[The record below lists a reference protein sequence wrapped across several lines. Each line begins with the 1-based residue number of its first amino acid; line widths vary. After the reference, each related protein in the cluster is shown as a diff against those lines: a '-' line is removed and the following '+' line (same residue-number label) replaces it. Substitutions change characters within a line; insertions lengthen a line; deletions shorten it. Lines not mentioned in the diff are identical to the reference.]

1 MRIVDDVDFIGVIK
15 VSHGELNNPSRGERL
30 DDLAKV
36 RLIRSMA
43 LKKRL
48 SFSLFLLL
56 VLVLLKDIFLPGR
69 AIVPSLS
76 IPGGSLSMLPSAVM
90 ILALIMVL
98 LLPYLGMGRSPHSR
112 YYASGGGGLGSL
124 LGEERLAHELQGMI
138 DQLRWHQ
145 EITKELGGNVPKGV
159 LFEGPPG
166 TGKTMAAR
174 AIAQEISVPFLVASA
189 SSFQSMYYGQTNR
202 KIRSFFRS
210 VRKAADKSGGA
221 IGFIDEI
228 DAIGATRSSMGSGS
242 VREGVTG
249 VVTELLVQLQSFDSP
264 SGLHKLSSY
273 LSNSL
278 PSPVVALWRRL
289 FPELPKG
296 RAVFIAATN
305 RATELD
311 PALVRPGRFDRRVNF
326 DLPTTKKREL
336 ILLGLLADRPASKS
350 ALASVAMI
358 SSQTAGM
365 SHAGVA
371 RLVEEAAGLA
381 WRRGS
386 KVIDDRDLWDALA
399 TTRIGIAEGSPYP
412 PEQRMRIAVHESGHA
427 VAGWYLSGVG
437 QVELLSIYK
446 RGAALG
452 LTARMN
458 DKDQFLFTES
468 QLRSEISVAL
478 AGMCAE
484 EILLGEASSGG
495 ASDLERATE
504 VAVQM
509 VGRFGLGDS
518 LISFAVVGSLGLN
531 AATLSDTEAR
541 KQVDA
546 VLNSERNRTTEL
558 LIQHRDDLDR
568 LVWRLLAKE
577 EMDHKEIEEVLG
589 VVEPR
594 RVDISTGS
602 DLKLDLD

>member
-1 MRIVDDVDFIGVIK
+1 MTIVDDVDFVGVIR
-15 VSHGELNNPSRGERL
+15 VSHGDINSSSGAERL
-30 DDLAKV
+30 DDLARV
-36 RLIRSMA
+36 RLLRSLA
-43 LKKRL
+43 LKRRL
-48 SFSLFLLL
+48 SFSLFILLL
-56 VLVLLKDIFLPGR
+56 VVLLKDIFISGR
-69 AIVPSLS
+69 SIIPSLS
-76 IPGGSLSMLPSAVM
+76 IPGGSISMLPSAVM
-90 ILALIMVL
+90 ILALVMVL

-112 YYASGGGGLGSL
+112 YYSSDGEGLKSL
-124 LGEERLAHELQGMI
+124 LGEERLTQELQGI
-138 DQLRWHQ
+138 IEQLRWHQ
-145 EITKELGGNVPKGV
+145 EIATNIGGNVPKGA

-174 AIAQEISVPFLVASA
+174 AIAAEISVPFLVASA

-264 SGLHKLSSY
+264 SGLTKVSNY

-278 PSPVVALWRRL
+278 PASVVKLWTRL

-305 RATELD
+305 RASELD

-336 ILLGLLADRPASKS
+336 IILGLLADRPTSQS
-350 ALASVAMI
+350 ALSAVSMI
-358 SSQTAGM
+358 ASQTAGM
-365 SHAGVA
+365 SHAAVA

-381 WRRGS
+381 WRRES
-386 KVIDDRDLWDALA
+386 KVIDDIDLWNALA
-399 TTRIGIAEGSPYP
+399 TTQIGIAEGSPYP
-412 PEQRMRIAVHESGHA
+412 PEQRIRIAVHESGHA
-427 VAGWYLSGVG
+427 TVGWNLPDVG
-437 QVELLSIYK
+437 QVELVSIYK

-452 LTARMN
+452 LTARMS
-458 DKDQFLFTES
+458 DRDQFLVTET

-484 EILLGEASSGG
+484 EIVLGQASSGA
-495 ASDLERATE
+495 ASDLLRATDL
-504 VAVQM
+504 AVQM
-509 VGRFGLGDS
+509 VGRFGLGES
-518 LISFAVVGSLGLN
+518 LISFDVIRTIGLN
-531 AATLSDTEAR
+531 AATLSDAECR

-546 VLNSERNRTTEL
+546 ILNGERARTTEL
-558 LIQHRDDLDR
+558 LIRHRDELDR

-577 EMDHKEIEEVLG
+577 ELNHEEIEGVLG
-589 VVEPR
+589 IGDSRDADVSLSV
-594 RVDISTGS
+594 
-602 DLKLDLD
+602 DLKVDLD

>member
-1 MRIVDDVDFIGVIK
+1 MISLSQGDT
-15 VSHGELNNPSRGERL
+15 HGSTGAERL
-30 DDLAKV
+30 DDLARV
-36 RLIRSMA
+36 RLLRSLA

-48 SFSLFLLL
+48 SFSLFVLL
-56 VLVLLKDIFLPGR
+56 VFVLLKDILMPGR
-69 AIVPSLS
+69 SIIPSLPIS
-76 IPGGSLSMLPSAVM
+76 GGSISMLPSAVM
-90 ILALIMVL
+90 ILVLMMVL

-112 YYASGGGGLGSL
+112 YYSSGGEGLRSL
-124 LGEERLAHELQGMI
+124 LGEDRLAQELLGI
-138 DQLRWHQ
+138 IEQLRWHQ
-145 EITKELGGNVPKGV
+145 EIVASIGGNVPKGV

-166 TGKTMAAR
+166 TGKTMAAK

-264 SGLHKLSSY
+264 SGFHKLSNY

-278 PSPVVALWRRL
+278 PAPVLTLWKRL

-305 RATELD
+305 RAAELD

-336 ILLGLLADRPASKS
+336 IILGLLADRPASQS
-350 ALASVAMI
+350 ARNAAAMI
-358 SSQTAGM
+358 ASQTAGL
-365 SHAGVA
+365 SHAAVA

-386 KVIDDRDLWDALA
+386 KVIDDSDLYNALA
-399 TTRIGIAEGSPYP
+399 TTQIGIAEGSPYP

-427 VAGWYLSGVG
+427 LAGWNLPNVG
-437 QVELLSIYK
+437 QVELVSIYK

-452 LTARMN
+452 LTARTS
-458 DKDQFLFTES
+458 DRDQFLVTEA
-468 QLRSEISVAL
+468 QLRDEISVAL

-484 EILLGEASSGG
+484 EIILGEASSGA
-495 ASDLERATE
+495 ASDLLRASDL
-504 VAVQM
+504 AIQM
-509 VGRFGLGDS
+509 VGRFGLGAS
-518 LISFAVVGSLGLN
+518 LISFDAIRTVGLN
-531 AATLSDTEAR
+531 AAILSDTESR

-546 VLNSERNRTTEL
+546 ILNGERARTTEL
-558 LIQHRDDLDR
+558 LIRHRDELDR
-568 LVWRLLAKE
+568 LIWRLLAKE
-577 EMDHKEIEEVLG
+577 ELGHEEIEGVLG
-589 VVEPR
+589 
-594 RVDISTGS
+594 ISDTRS
-602 DLKLDLD
+602 VNLSQSMDLKIDLD